1 MMGHRLSRVLTVL
14 VLAAVM
20 LGLGAAFTRG
30 GPGQSAPPA
39 DRGGGPTVD
48 ASVAS
53 ADLGS
58 AIVALQERLRR
69 VPKDHPGWASL
80 GTAYVQQAAITGEPG
95 YYPKAAGALRRS
107 LDIQPRRNAA
117 ALTGLAALA
126 AARHDFS
133 LAVKHARAAQ
143 RINPYSAANQG
154 VLSDALEQRGRYAGA
169 RVELQKML
177 DLRPGVPSFT
187 RASYAREQVGDLASA
202 AAALDEALELASRPS
217 DQAYCLFYLGE
228 LAWNSGDLVAAD
240 RYYARGLRLD
250 PSYTQLLAGRAKVAA
265 AQGRTEA
272 ALEIYQDVVRRLPV
286 PTYLI
291 AYADLLRAI
300 GRVEEATVQ
309 EAVVS
314 ATETLF
320 NKQGV
325 ITGLELALFHADRAN
340 SAEALVAAREA
351 WREQRSVEAADA
363 YAWALEVA
371 GESEEALEYARR
383 AARLGTKSAL
393 FAFHRGMIEESLGHP
408 DRARRFLQRSLDIN
422 PHFSP
427 LLVPR
432 ARASLQALAE
442 R

>member
-1 MMGHRLSRVLTVL
+1 MRNRMGRVLTVL

-39 DRGGGPTVD
+39 NRGGGPTVD

-58 AIVALQERLRR
+58 AIATLQDRLRR

-95 YYPKAAGALRRS
+95 YYPKAAGALGRS
-107 LDIQPRRNAA
+107 LEIQPRRNAA

-154 VLSDALEQRGRYAGA
+154 VLSDALEQRGRYADA
-169 RVELQKML
+169 RVEIQRML

-187 RASYAREQVGDLASA
+187 RASYAREQVGELASA
-202 AAALDEALELASRPS
+202 ADALDEALELASRPS

-228 LAWNSGDLVAAD
+228 LAWNSGNLVAAD

-265 AQGRTEA
+265 AQGRTKA

-291 AYADLLRAI
+291 AYADLLRAL

-325 ITGLELALFHADRAN
+325 ITGLELALFHADRGN
-340 SAEALVAAREA
+340 EAEALVAAREA

-363 YAWALEVA
+363 YAWALETA
-371 GESEEALEYARR
+371 GKSEEALEYARL

-408 DRARRFLQRSLDIN
+408 DRAREFLQRSLDIN

-427 LLVPR
+427 LLAPR
-432 ARASLQALAE
+432 ARAGVQALAE